1 MALRGVARWTDPG
14 WRAEHLAW
22 ATDRLA
28 ELGRQPVGEA
38 EQRARPWSTV
48 FRIPTDRGVAWSKAN
63 GPGAAHEGP
72 LLEAL
77 RQAGESNV
85 LLPLAVAT
93 DQPWL
98 LLDDGGP
105 TLRSLV
111 AADGRAGDTELA
123 KWIRI
128 LPTYARLQ
136 RRMEG
141 HVEAMRAAGVPDE
154 RPAAYP
160 AILARLL
167 ADDGPWTR
175 VDDVDRDR
183 AEATRS
189 RLAALAPVVRDLS
202 AELAAS
208 GIPSTVEHGDLHG
221 NNILTGTG
229 TATTPRFF
237 DWGDGVIAHP
247 FGTLTSTFGSAAH
260 HAGVDAYG
268 QELHPVRDAYTQ
280 AWREYASTT
289 DLGRI
294 AAVAMDLGHLN
305 KAVNWERSLV
315 GLEPDEMG
323 GHHGAT
329 SAWLGDF
336 VDRLDR
342 VA

>member
-1 MALRGVARWTDPG
+1 MPLRGVALWTDPA
-14 WRAEHLAW
+14 WRAGHLAW

-28 ELGRQPVGEA
+28 EQGRTPVGEA

-48 FRIPTDRGVAWSKAN
+48 FRIPTDHGVAWSKAN

-77 RQAGESNV
+77 RQAGETNV
-85 LLPLAVAT
+85 LLPRAVAS
-93 DQPWL
+93 DRPWL
-98 LLDDGGP
+98 ILDDGGP
-105 TLRSLV
+105 TLRSQV

-123 KWIRI
+123 TWIRI

-141 HVEAMRAAGVPDE
+141 HIEAMLAAGVPDE

-175 VDDVDRDR
+175 VDDDDRDR
-183 AEATRS
+183 AETTRS
-189 RLAALAPVVRDLS
+189 RLAVLAPVVRDLS

-208 GIPSTVEHGDLHG
+208 VIQSTVEHGDLHG
-221 NNILTGTG
+221 NNILIGTG

-268 QELHPVRDAYTQ
+268 PELHPVRDAYTQ
-280 AWREYASTT
+280 AWREYASTA

-294 AAVAMDLGHLN
+294 ATLAMDLGHLN
-305 KAVNWERSLV
+305 KAVNWERALV
-315 GLEPDEMG
+315 GLPPDEMA

-329 SAWLGDF
+329 AAWLGDF
-336 VDRLDR
+336 VERLDR
-342 VA
+342 AS